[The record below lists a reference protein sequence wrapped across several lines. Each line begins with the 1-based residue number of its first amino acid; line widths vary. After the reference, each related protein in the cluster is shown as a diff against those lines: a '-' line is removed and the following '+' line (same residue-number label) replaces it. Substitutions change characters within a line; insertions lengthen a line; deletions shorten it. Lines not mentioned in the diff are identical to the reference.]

1 MDYRATLDY
10 LYQMLPMYQRLGP
23 VAYKKDLSNTLELT
37 KALGRPHHR
46 FPSLH
51 IAGTN
56 GKGSVAHLCAS
67 VLQASGYRIGLYT
80 SPHLKDFRE
89 RIRLNGV
96 PVSEAEVVDFVREHR
111 ALIERISPSFFEA
124 TVAMAFERFAAWDVD
139 LAVVET
145 GLGGRLDSTN
155 IIHPLVSVITSIG
168 HDHQALLGPD
178 LPSIAREKAGI
189 IKPGVPVVIGEFR
202 PDTFPVFAQ
211 VAEQNHAPLY
221 LAPDTVALDQF
232 EDLPDG
238 LQFRWNL
245 SGGKRSVTLRSAL
258 AGDYQRSNLR
268 TVLQTLLLLE
278 EHGFPLREDA
288 IADGLWQVRQR
299 TGFRGR
305 WDVLQRQ
312 PWLIVDGAHNPE
324 GLQALFGQVARLP
337 HRQLHL
343 VTGTVNDKDLDGV
356 LACYPSQARYYFARP
371 DIPRG
376 LHALQLQEKAAV
388 FGLQGS
394 VYASVAEALEQALQH
409 AQPDDLVL
417 VTGSLFVVAE
427 VPDEKYQ
434 ASPNYSSRF
443 PST

>member
-1 MDYRATLDY
+1 MDYADTLDY
-10 LYQMLPMYQRLGP
+10 LYRMLPMYQRQGP
-23 VAYKKDLSNTLELT
+23 MAYKKDLTNTLELT

-46 FPSLH
+46 FASLH

-67 VLQASGYRIGLYT
+67 VLQASGYKIGLYT

-96 PVSEAEVVDFVREHR
+96 PISEAEVVDFVREHR
-111 ALIERISPSFFEA
+111 ALIERVSPSFFEA
-124 TVAMAFERFAAWDVD
+124 TVAMAFERFAAWEVD

-155 IIHPLVSVITSIG
+155 IVHPLVSVITSIG

-202 PDTFPVFAQ
+202 EDTFPVFAQ
-211 VAEQNHAPLY
+211 VAEQNQAPLY
-221 LAPDTVALDQF
+221 LASETIALDDF
-232 EDLPDG
+232 VELPDG
-238 LQFRWNL
+238 LEFRWHMA
-245 SGGKRSVTLRSAL
+245 GGKWSGALRSAL

-268 TVLQTLLLLE
+268 TVIQTLLLLE
-278 EHGFPLREDA
+278 DHGFALREDA
-288 IADGLWQVRQR
+288 LAQGLWQVRQR

-324 GLQALFGQVARLP
+324 ALQLLFVQIKRLP
-337 HRQLHL
+337 HQQLHI
-343 VTGTVNDKDLDGV
+343 VTGTVNDKDLAGV
-356 LACYPSQARYYFARP
+356 LPCFPTEARYYFARP

-376 LHALQLQEKAAV
+376 LSALLLQEQAAV
-388 FGLQGS
+388 YGLQGS
-394 VYASVAEALEQALQH
+394 VCVSVADALKQALQT

-417 VTGSLFVVAE
+417 VCGSLFVVAE
-427 VPDEKYQ
+427 VPYEQ
-434 ASPNYSSRF
+434 F
-443 PST
+443 EPSLDNIP